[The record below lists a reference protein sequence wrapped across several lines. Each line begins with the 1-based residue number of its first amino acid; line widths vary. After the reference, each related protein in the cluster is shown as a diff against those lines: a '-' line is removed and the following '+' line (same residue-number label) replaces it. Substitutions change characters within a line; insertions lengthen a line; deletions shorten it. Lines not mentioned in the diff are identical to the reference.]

1 MEVQLY
7 YQEDNCWK
15 ISSTFLLHSFLLQ
28 TALTPFEGLCGFRP
42 LAEIQ
47 NFVKTIPELAA
58 VIGQEAA
65 DAVAASSSGLCNK
78 LFFFLRTQERVFL
91 QIEAVLKLHWYFC
104 YCEGWCFQSVQ
115 SGMWYRYRGLS
126 LACLSF
132 CFCYPQKGPGCGE
145 GWGGGGRLITSS

>member
-1 MEVQLY
+1 M
-7 YQEDNCWK
+7 
-15 ISSTFLLHSFLLQ
+15 HSFLLQ

-78 LFFFLRTQERVFL
+78 LFFFPKNSGESVFIDRSCTETALVFL
-91 QIEAVLKLHWYFC
+91 LL
-104 YCEGWCFQSVQ
+104 
-115 SGMWYRYRGLS
+115 
-126 LACLSF
+126 
-132 CFCYPQKGPGCGE
+132 
-145 GWGGGGRLITSS
+145 

>member
-1 MEVQLY
+1 M
-7 YQEDNCWK
+7 
-15 ISSTFLLHSFLLQ
+15 HSFLLQ

-78 LFFFLRTQERVFL
+78 LFFFPKKTGEGVFIDRSCVETALVFL
-91 QIEAVLKLHWYFC
+91 LL
-104 YCEGWCFQSVQ
+104 
-115 SGMWYRYRGLS
+115 
-126 LACLSF
+126 
-132 CFCYPQKGPGCGE
+132 
-145 GWGGGGRLITSS
+145 